1 MTSFNDFGLKDEI
14 LTAILELGYV
24 SPTPIQEKIIPI
36 LLKEKIDIIGL
47 AQTGT
52 GKTAAFG
59 LPLANNIDLE
69 NRQTQVLVL
78 SPTRELC
85 IQIASDIKS
94 YTKFIPALSTVA
106 VYGGSSIDRQIQSLR
121 RGAQIIVATP
131 GRMND
136 LLNRRNQIDVSNLQ
150 TLVLDEADEML
161 NMGFKEE
168 LDAILERTP
177 ETKNTLLFSATMPS
191 DVMKISKNY
200 MSNPREVVVGNKNS
214 GAENVEHLC
223 YTVRSRDRYLALKR
237 IVDSNPE
244 IYGIIFCKTRMETK
258 NVAEKLLED
267 GYNVDALHGDLS
279 QSQREYVMNRF
290 RIKNLQLVIA
300 TDVAARGL
308 DVKDLTHIINY
319 DLPQEM
325 STYTHRSG
333 RTGRAGKKG
342 TSIVIINLREKGK
355 IRRIEHILNKKFTY
369 KDVPTGIEICQ
380 KQLMSSIDKMQNI
393 EINHKE
399 IDPFLPVIY
408 EKLEWLSREDL
419 IKHFVS
425 VEFNRFLD
433 YYKNAPDL
441 KPERERSPRDRR
453 DRDDFQDR
461 SDSRNRNRRD
471 SRTDSN
477 FTTLFFNIGIKD
489 AITPRDFIGLINR
502 NTRGKNIEIGR
513 IQIQKTF
520 SFVDVDSE
528 FADYLIEHIKGVE
541 FQGKSVH
548 AEISTASKSNR
559 SSNRRSRNSNDSS
572 RNGRFNNNRGR
583 R

>member
-14 LTAILELGYV
+14 LSAILELGYV
-24 SPTPIQEKIIPI
+24 SPTPIQEKILPI
-36 LLKEKIDIIGL
+36 LLNEKIDIIGL

-59 LPLANNIDLE
+59 LPLANNIDIN
-69 NRQTQVLVL
+69 NRQTQVLIL

-94 YTKFIPALSTVA
+94 YTKFLPALSTVA

-177 ETKNTLLFSATMPS
+177 DTKNTLLFSATMPS
-191 DVMKISKNY
+191 EVLKISKNY
-200 MSNPREVVVGNKNS
+200 MTNPREIVVGNKNS

-237 IVDSNPE
+237 IVDSNPD

-258 NVAEKLLED
+258 NIAEKLLED

-325 STYTHRSG
+325 ATYTHRSG

-342 TSIVIINLREKGK
+342 TSIVIINLREKSK
-355 IRRIEHILNKKFTY
+355 IRQLERILGKKFTY

-399 IDPFLPVIY
+399 IDPFLPAIY

-441 KPERERSPRDRR
+441 KPEKERERSSRDRR
-453 DRDDFQDR
+453 DRDNWRDKKDAR
-461 SDSRNRNRRD
+461 RRD
-471 SRTDSN
+471 SRRDSGY
-477 FTTLFFNIGIKD
+477 TTLFFNIGNKD
-489 AITPRDFIGLINR
+489 EITPRDFIGLINR

-513 IQIQKTF
+513 IQIQKSF

-528 FADYLIEHIKGVE
+528 YADYLIEQIKGVE
-541 FQGKSVH
+541 FQGKAVH
-548 AEISTASKSNR
+548 AEISTAPKSNR
-559 SSNRRSRNSNDSS
+559 SSSRRPRNSNSS
-572 RNGRFNNNRGR
+572 GNGRFNRGR